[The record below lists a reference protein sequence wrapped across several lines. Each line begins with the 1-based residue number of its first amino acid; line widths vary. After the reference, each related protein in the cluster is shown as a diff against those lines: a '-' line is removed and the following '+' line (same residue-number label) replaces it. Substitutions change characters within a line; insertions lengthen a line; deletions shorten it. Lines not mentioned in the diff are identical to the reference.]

1 MTNRISRLK
10 TALFANTREISLE
23 RALLYT
29 ASHRQTEGEPVI
41 LRRAKATAYILEH
54 VEISIRDE
62 ELIAGNRTVKPRAG
76 IMSPEMDPYWLLK
89 ELDQFPTRPQDRFA
103 ISEEDKRIYR
113 EELFPYWEKRSMKDF
128 INGQMTDEVKAATS
142 TQIFS
147 INQTDKGQG
156 HIIID
161 YPRLLNHGLGEL
173 VAQMQQHCQQQP
185 ENHFYQAALLLL
197 EASQK
202 HILRYAELAETM
214 AANCTDA
221 QRREELLTIAEISR
235 HNAQH
240 KPQTFWQACQLFWYM
255 NIILQYE
262 SNASSLSLG
271 RFDQYM
277 LPFYQASLTQGEDPA
292 FLKELL
298 ESLWVKC
305 NDIVLLRSTSSARY
319 FAGFPTGYTALLGG
333 LTENGRSAVN
343 VLSFLCLDA
352 YQSVQLPQPNLGV
365 RTNALIDTPFLMKTA
380 ETIRLG
386 TGIPQIFNDEVV
398 VPAFLNESNASSL
411 SLGRFDQY
419 MLPFYQ
425 ASLTQGED
433 PAFLKELLESLWVK
447 CNDIVLLRSTSSAR
461 YFAGFPTGYTALLG
475 GLTENGRSA
484 VNVLSFLCLDAYQSV
499 QLPQPNLGVRT
510 NALIDTPFLMKT
522 AETIRLGTGIP
533 QIFNDEVV
541 VPAFLNRGVS
551 LEDARDYSVVG
562 CVELSIPGRTYGLH
576 DIAMFNLLKV
586 MEICLHENEGNAAL
600 TYEGLLE
607 QIRAKISHYIT
618 LMVEGSNIC
627 DIGHRDWA
635 PVPLLS
641 SFISDCLE
649 KGRDITDGG
658 ARYNF
663 SGVQG
668 IGIAN
673 LSDSLHALKGMVFEQ
688 QRLSF
693 DELLSVLKANF
704 ATPEGEKVRARL
716 INRFEKYGNDIDEVD
731 NISAELLRHYCKE
744 VEKYQNPRGG
754 YFTPGSYTVSAHVPL
769 GSVVGATPDG
779 RFAGEQLAD
788 GGLSPMLGQ
797 DAQGPTAVLKSVS
810 KLDNTLLSNGT
821 LLNVKFTPATLE
833 GEAGLRKLAD
843 FLRAFTQLKLQHIQF
858 NVVNADTLREA
869 QQRPQ
874 DYAGLVVRVAG
885 YSAFFVEL
893 SKEIQDDIIR
903 RTAHQL

>member
-1 MTNRISRLK
+1 MTNRTQRLK
-10 TALFANTREISLE
+10 DRLFANPREISLE

-29 ASHRQTEGEPVI
+29 ASHKQTEGEPVMI
-41 LRRAKATAYILEH
+41 RRAKATAWILDH
-54 VEISIRDE
+54 VQISIRDD
-62 ELIAGNRTVKPRAG
+62 ELIAGNRTIKPRAG

-89 ELDQFPTRPQDRFA
+89 ELDQFPTRPQDRFN

-113 EELFPYWEKRSMKDF
+113 EVLFPYWENRSMKDF
-128 INGQMTDEVKAATS
+128 INAQMTDEVKAAVS

-147 INQTDKGQG
+147 VNQTDKGQG

-161 YPRLLNHGLGEL
+161 YPRLLENGLAAL
-173 VAQMQQHCQQQP
+173 VAEMKAVSQRHPQ
-185 ENHFYQAALLLL
+185 NNFYQAVLILL
-197 EASQK
+197 EASQR
-202 HILRYAELAETM
+202 HILRYAALADDM
-214 AANCTDA
+214 AAGCGDG
-221 QRREELLTIAEISR
+221 QRRKELETIADISR
-235 HNAQH
+235 HNAVH
-240 KPQTFWQACQLFWYM
+240 RPEDFWQACQLFWYM

-262 SNASSLSLG
+262 SNASSISLG

-277 LPFYQASLTQGEDPA
+277 LPYYQASLNRGQDPQ
-292 FLKELL
+292 FLQELL

-333 LTENGRSAVN
+333 LTETGRSAVN
-343 VLSFLCLDA
+343 ILSFLSLDA
-352 YQSVQLPQPNLGV
+352 YQNVRLPQPNLGV
-365 RTNALIDTPFLMKTA
+365 RINELVDRPFLRKTA

-398 VPAFLNESNASSL
+398 
-411 SLGRFDQY
+411 
-419 MLPFYQ
+419 
-425 ASLTQGED
+425 
-433 PAFLKELLESLWVK
+433 
-447 CNDIVLLRSTSSAR
+447 I
-461 YFAGFPTGYTALLG
+461 
-475 GLTENGRSA
+475 
-484 VNVLSFLCLDAYQSV
+484 
-499 QLPQPNLGVRT
+499 
-510 NALIDTPFLMKT
+510 
-522 AETIRLGTGIP
+522 
-533 QIFNDEVV
+533 
-541 VPAFLNRGVS
+541 PAFLNRGVS
-551 LEDARDYSVVG
+551 LDDARDYSVVG

-586 MEICLHENEGNAAL
+586 MEIVMLENESNPDI
-600 TYEGLLE
+600 TWDGLIN
-607 QIRAKISHYIT
+607 QIRDKIRYYIK

-641 SFISDCLE
+641 SFIEDCVQH
-649 KGRDITDGG
+649 GQDITEGG

-688 QRLSF
+688 KRLSF
-693 DELLSVLKANF
+693 AELIAVLKANF
-704 ATPEGEKVRARL
+704 QTPEGEKIRARL

-731 NISAELLRHYCKE
+731 NISADLLRFYCKE
-744 VEKYQNPRGG
+744 VEQYHNPRGG
-754 YFTPGSYTVSAHVPL
+754 RFTPGSYTVSAHVPL
-769 GSVVGATPDG
+769 GSVIGATPDG
-779 RFAGEQLAD
+779 RLAGEQLAD

-797 DAQGPTAVLKSVS
+797 DVQGPTAVLKSVS
-810 KLDNTLLSNGT
+810 KLDNFLLSNGT
-821 LLNVKFTPATLE
+821 LLNVKFTPATL
-833 GEAGLRKLAD
+833 AGDGGLNKLAD
-843 FLRAFTQLKLQHIQF
+843 FLQAFTRLKLQHIQF

-874 DYAGLVVRVAG
+874 DFAGLVVRVAG

-893 SKEIQDDIIR
+893 SQEIQDDIIR

>member
-1 MTNRISRLK
+1 MTNRTQRLK
-10 TALFANTREISLE
+10 DRLFANPREISLE

-29 ASHRQTEGEPVI
+29 ASHKQTEGEPVMI
-41 LRRAKATAYILEH
+41 RRAKATAWILDH
-54 VEISIRDE
+54 VQISIRDD
-62 ELIAGNRTVKPRAG
+62 ELIAGNRTIKPRAG

-89 ELDQFPTRPQDRFA
+89 ELDQFPTRPQDRFN

-113 EELFPYWEKRSMKDF
+113 EELFPYWENRSMKDF
-128 INGQMTDEVKAATS
+128 INAQMTDEVKNAVS

-147 INQTDKGQG
+147 VNQTDKGQG

-161 YPRLLNHGLGEL
+161 YPRLLENGLAAL
-173 VAQMQQHCQQQP
+173 VTEIKAVRQQHPQ
-185 ENHFYQAALLLL
+185 NSFYQAVLILL
-197 EASQK
+197 EASRR
-202 HILRYAELAETM
+202 HILRYAALADEM
-214 AANCTDA
+214 AADCADE
-221 QRREELLTIAEISR
+221 QRRKELETIANISR
-235 HNAQH
+235 HNAVH
-240 KPQTFWQACQLFWYM
+240 RPEDFWQACQLFWYM

-262 SNASSLSLG
+262 SNASSISLG

-277 LPFYQASLTQGEDPA
+277 LPYYQASLNRGQDPQ
-292 FLKELL
+292 FLQELL

-333 LTENGRSAVN
+333 LTETGRSAVN
-343 VLSFLCLDA
+343 ILSFLSLDA
-352 YQSVQLPQPNLGV
+352 YQNVRLPQPNLGV
-365 RTNALIDTPFLMKTA
+365 RVNELIDRPFLRKTA

-386 TGIPQIFNDEVV
+386 TGVPQIFNDEVV
-398 VPAFLNESNASSL
+398 
-411 SLGRFDQY
+411 
-419 MLPFYQ
+419 
-425 ASLTQGED
+425 
-433 PAFLKELLESLWVK
+433 
-447 CNDIVLLRSTSSAR
+447 I
-461 YFAGFPTGYTALLG
+461 
-475 GLTENGRSA
+475 
-484 VNVLSFLCLDAYQSV
+484 
-499 QLPQPNLGVRT
+499 
-510 NALIDTPFLMKT
+510 
-522 AETIRLGTGIP
+522 
-533 QIFNDEVV
+533 
-541 VPAFLNRGVS
+541 PAFLNRGVS

-586 MEICLHENEGNAAL
+586 MEIVMLENESNPDI
-600 TYEGLLE
+600 TWDGLIN
-607 QIRAKISHYIT
+607 QIRDKIRYYIK

-641 SFISDCLE
+641 SFIEDCVQH
-649 KGRDITDGG
+649 GQDITAGG

-688 QRLSF
+688 KRLSF
-693 DELLSVLKANF
+693 AELIAVLKANF
-704 ATPEGEKVRARL
+704 QTPEGEKIRARL
-716 INRFEKYGNDIDEVD
+716 INHFEKYGNDIDEVD
-731 NISAELLRHYCKE
+731 NISADLLRFYCKE
-744 VEKYQNPRGG
+744 VEQYQNPRGG
-754 YFTPGSYTVSAHVPL
+754 QFTPGSYTVSAHVPL

-779 RFAGEQLAD
+779 RLAGEQLAD

-797 DAQGPTAVLKSVS
+797 DVQGPTAVLKSVS
-810 KLDNTLLSNGT
+810 KLDNFLLSNGT
-821 LLNVKFTPATLE
+821 LLNVKFTPATL
-833 GEAGLRKLAD
+833 AGDSGLNKLAD
-843 FLRAFTQLKLQHIQF
+843 FLQAFTRLRLQHIQF

-874 DYAGLVVRVAG
+874 DFAGLVVRVAG

-893 SKEIQDDIIR
+893 SQEIQDDIIR

>member
-1 MTNRISRLK
+1 MTNRTQRLK
-10 TALFANTREISLE
+10 DRLFANPREISLE

-29 ASHRQTEGEPVI
+29 ASHKQTEGEPVMI
-41 LRRAKATAYILEH
+41 RRAKATAWILDH
-54 VEISIRDE
+54 VQISIRDD
-62 ELIAGNRTVKPRAG
+62 ELIAGNRTIKPRAG

-89 ELDQFPTRPQDRFA
+89 ELDQFPTRPQDRFN

-113 EELFPYWEKRSMKDF
+113 EELFPYWENRSMKDF
-128 INGQMTDEVKAATS
+128 INTQMTDEVKNAVS

-147 INQTDKGQG
+147 VNQTDKGQG

-161 YPRLLNHGLGEL
+161 YPRLLENGLAAL
-173 VAQMQQHCQQQP
+173 VTEIKAVRQQHPQ
-185 ENHFYQAALLLL
+185 NSFYQAVLILL
-197 EASQK
+197 EASQR
-202 HILRYAELAETM
+202 HILRYAALADEM
-214 AANCTDA
+214 AADCADE
-221 QRREELLTIAEISR
+221 QRRKELETIANISR
-235 HNAQH
+235 HNAVH
-240 KPQTFWQACQLFWYM
+240 RPEDFWQACQLFWYM

-262 SNASSLSLG
+262 SNASSISLG

-277 LPFYQASLTQGEDPA
+277 LPYYQASLNRGQDPQ
-292 FLKELL
+292 FLQELL

-333 LTENGRSAVN
+333 LTETGRSAVN
-343 VLSFLCLDA
+343 ILSFLSLDA
-352 YQSVQLPQPNLGV
+352 YQNVRLPQPNLGV
-365 RTNALIDTPFLMKTA
+365 RVNELIDRPFLRKTA

-398 VPAFLNESNASSL
+398 
-411 SLGRFDQY
+411 
-419 MLPFYQ
+419 
-425 ASLTQGED
+425 
-433 PAFLKELLESLWVK
+433 
-447 CNDIVLLRSTSSAR
+447 I
-461 YFAGFPTGYTALLG
+461 
-475 GLTENGRSA
+475 
-484 VNVLSFLCLDAYQSV
+484 
-499 QLPQPNLGVRT
+499 
-510 NALIDTPFLMKT
+510 
-522 AETIRLGTGIP
+522 
-533 QIFNDEVV
+533 
-541 VPAFLNRGVS
+541 PAFLNRGVS

-586 MEICLHENEGNAAL
+586 MEIVMLENESNPDI
-600 TYEGLLE
+600 TWDGLIN
-607 QIRAKISHYIT
+607 QIRDKIRYYIK

-641 SFISDCLE
+641 SFIEDCVQH
-649 KGRDITDGG
+649 GQDITAGG

-688 QRLSF
+688 KRLSF
-693 DELLSVLKANF
+693 AELIAVLKANF
-704 ATPEGEKVRARL
+704 QTPEGEKIRARL

-731 NISAELLRHYCKE
+731 NISADLLRFYCKE
-744 VEKYQNPRGG
+744 VEQYQNPRGG
-754 YFTPGSYTVSAHVPL
+754 QFTPGSYTVSAHVPL

-779 RFAGEQLAD
+779 RLAGEQLAD

-797 DAQGPTAVLKSVS
+797 DVQGPTAVLKSVS
-810 KLDNTLLSNGT
+810 KLDNFLLSNGT
-821 LLNVKFTPATLE
+821 LLNVKFTPATL
-833 GEAGLRKLAD
+833 AGDSGLNKLAD
-843 FLRAFTQLKLQHIQF
+843 FLQAFTRLRLQHIQF

-874 DYAGLVVRVAG
+874 DFAGLVVRVAG

-893 SKEIQDDIIR
+893 SQEIQDDIIR

>member
-1 MTNRISRLK
+1 MTNRTQSLK
-10 TALFANTREISLE
+10 DALFASPREISLE

-29 ASHRQTEGEPVI
+29 ASHQQTEGEPVI
-41 LRRAKATAYILEH
+41 LRRAKATAYILDH
-54 VEISIRDE
+54 VNIAIRDE

-89 ELDQFPTRPQDRFA
+89 ELDQFSTRPQDRFD
-103 ISEEDKRIYR
+103 ISDEDKQTYR
-113 EELFPYWEKRSMKDF
+113 DVLYPYWEKRSMKDF
-128 INGQMTDEVKAATS
+128 INSQMTDEVKAAVG

-147 INQTDKGQG
+147 VNQTDKGQG

-161 YPRLLNHGLGEL
+161 YPRLLNNGLGAL
-173 VAQMQQHCQQQP
+173 VEQMREYCARDAQ
-185 ENHFYQAALLLL
+185 NTFYAAALILL
-197 EASQK
+197 EASQR
-202 HILRYAELAETM
+202 HILRYAALAETL
-214 AANCTDA
+214 AIGCDDA
-221 QRREELLTIAEISR
+221 SRREELRKIAEISR

-255 NIILQYE
+255 NVILQYE
-262 SNASSLSLG
+262 SNASSLSIG

-277 LPFYQASLTQGEDPA
+277 LPFYQASLSQGDDPA

-305 NDIVLLRSTSSARY
+305 NDVVLLRSTSSARY

-333 LTENGRSAVN
+333 LTESGRSAVN

-365 RTNALIDTPFLMKTA
+365 RVNELIDRPFL
-380 ETIRLG
+380 L
-386 TGIPQIFNDEVV
+386 
-398 VPAFLNESNASSL
+398 
-411 SLGRFDQY
+411 
-419 MLPFYQ
+419 
-425 ASLTQGED
+425 
-433 PAFLKELLESLWVK
+433 
-447 CNDIVLLRSTSSAR
+447 
-461 YFAGFPTGYTALLG
+461 
-475 GLTENGRSA
+475 
-484 VNVLSFLCLDAYQSV
+484 
-499 QLPQPNLGVRT
+499 
-510 NALIDTPFLMKT
+510 KT

-541 VPAFLNRGVS
+541 VPAFLNRGGS
-551 LEDARDYSVVG
+551 LEDARDYAVVG
-562 CVELSIPGRTYGLH
+562 CVELSIPGKTYGLH

-586 MEICLHENEGNAAL
+586 MEIAMQENEGNAAL
-600 TYEGLLE
+600 SYEGLLDH
-607 QIRAKISHYIT
+607 IRAKINHYIA

-649 KGRDITDGG
+649 SGKDITDGG

-673 LSDSLHALKGMVFEQ
+673 LSDSLHALKGLVFEQ

-693 DELLSVLKANF
+693 DELLAVLKANF

-716 INRFEKYGNDIDEVD
+716 INRFEKYGNDIDDVD

-744 VEKYQNPRGG
+744 VEKYRNPRGG
-754 YFTPGSYTVSAHVPL
+754 QFTPGSYTVSAHVPL
-769 GSVVGATPDG
+769 GAVVGATPDG

-797 DAQGPTAVLKSVS
+797 DMQGPTAVLKSVS
-810 KLDNTLLSNGT
+810 KLDNYLLSNGT

-833 GEAGLRKLAD
+833 GDAGLQKLAD

-858 NVVNADTLREA
+858 NVVNAETLREA

-874 DYAGLVVRVAG
+874 DFAGLVVRVAG

>member
-1 MTNRISRLK
+1 MTNRIQRLK
-10 TALFANTREISLE
+10 DALFASPREISLE

-29 ASHRQTEGEPVI
+29 ESHQQTEGEPVI
-41 LRRAKATAYILEH
+41 LRRAKATAYILDK
-54 VEISIRDE
+54 VEIAIRDD

-89 ELDQFPTRPQDRFA
+89 ELEQFATRPQDRFT
-103 ISEEDKRIYR
+103 ISEEDKRLYR
-113 EELFPYWEKRSMKDF
+113 DVLYPYWKKRSMKDF
-128 INGQMTDEVKAATS
+128 INSQMTDEVKAAVS

-147 INQTDKGQG
+147 VNQTDKGQG

-161 YPRLLNHGLGEL
+161 YPRLLNNGLGAL
-173 VAQMQQHCQQQP
+173 VAEMDEHCQREPQ
-185 ENHFYQAALLLL
+185 NHFYQAALLLL
-197 EASQK
+197 EASQR
-202 HILRYAELAETM
+202 HILRYAALAE
-214 AANCTDA
+214 AIAERSDEP
-221 QRREELLTIAEISR
+221 RRQELLTIAANSR
-235 HNAQH
+235 HNARY

-255 NIILQYE
+255 NVILQYE
-262 SNASSLSLG
+262 SNASSLSIG

-352 YQSVQLPQPNLGV
+352 YQSIQLPQPNLGV
-365 RTNALIDTPFLMKTA
+365 RVNEFIDRPFL
-380 ETIRLG
+380 L
-386 TGIPQIFNDEVV
+386 
-398 VPAFLNESNASSL
+398 
-411 SLGRFDQY
+411 
-419 MLPFYQ
+419 
-425 ASLTQGED
+425 
-433 PAFLKELLESLWVK
+433 
-447 CNDIVLLRSTSSAR
+447 
-461 YFAGFPTGYTALLG
+461 
-475 GLTENGRSA
+475 
-484 VNVLSFLCLDAYQSV
+484 
-499 QLPQPNLGVRT
+499 
-510 NALIDTPFLMKT
+510 KT

-551 LEDARDYSVVG
+551 LEDARDYAVVG
-562 CVELSIPGRTYGLH
+562 CVELSIPGKTYGLH

-586 MEICLHENEGNAAL
+586 MEIAMQENEGNADL
-600 TYEGLLE
+600 SYDGLLE
-607 QIRAKISHYIT
+607 HIRHKINHYIA

-641 SFISDCLE
+641 SFISDCLVNG
-649 KGRDITDGG
+649 KDITEGG

-673 LSDSLHALKGMVFEQ
+673 LSDSLHALKGLVFEQ

-693 DELLSVLKANF
+693 DELLAVLKANF
-704 ATPEGEKVRARL
+704 ATPEGEKIRARL

-744 VEKYQNPRGG
+744 VEKYRNPRGG
-754 YFTPGSYTVSAHVPL
+754 QFTPGSYTVSAHVPL
-769 GSVVGATPDG
+769 GAVVGATPDG

-797 DAQGPTAVLKSVS
+797 DMQGPTAVLKSVS
-810 KLDNTLLSNGT
+810 KLDNYLLSNGT

-833 GEAGLRKLAD
+833 GDAGLQKLAD
-843 FLRAFTQLKLQHIQF
+843 FLRAFTQLKLQHVQF

-874 DYAGLVVRVAG
+874 DFAGLVVRVAG

>member
-1 MTNRISRLK
+1 MTNRTQRLK
-10 TALFANTREISLE
+10 DRLFANPREISLE

-29 ASHRQTEGEPVI
+29 ASHKQTEGEPVMI
-41 LRRAKATAYILEH
+41 RRAKATAWILDH
-54 VEISIRDE
+54 VQISIRDD
-62 ELIAGNRTVKPRAG
+62 ELIAGNRTIKPRAG

-89 ELDQFPTRPQDRFA
+89 ELDQFPTRPQDRFN
-103 ISEEDKRIYR
+103 ISEEDKRIYS
-113 EELFPYWEKRSMKDF
+113 EELFPYWENRSMKDF
-128 INGQMTDEVKAATS
+128 INAQMTDEVKNAVS

-147 INQTDKGQG
+147 VNQTDKGQG

-161 YPRLLNHGLGEL
+161 YPRLLENGLAAL
-173 VAQMQQHCQQQP
+173 VAEIKAVRQQHPQ
-185 ENHFYQAALLLL
+185 NSFYQAVLILL
-197 EASQK
+197 EASQR
-202 HILRYAELAETM
+202 HILRYAALADEM
-214 AANCTDA
+214 AADCADE
-221 QRREELLTIAEISR
+221 QRRKELETIANISR
-235 HNAQH
+235 HNAVH
-240 KPQTFWQACQLFWYM
+240 RPEDFWQACQLFWYM

-262 SNASSLSLG
+262 SNASSISLG

-277 LPFYQASLTQGEDPA
+277 LPYYQASLNRGQDPQ
-292 FLKELL
+292 FLQELL

-333 LTENGRSAVN
+333 LTETGRSAVN
-343 VLSFLCLDA
+343 ILSFLSLDA
-352 YQSVQLPQPNLGV
+352 YQNVRLPQPNLGV
-365 RTNALIDTPFLMKTA
+365 RVNELIDRPFLRKTA

-398 VPAFLNESNASSL
+398 
-411 SLGRFDQY
+411 
-419 MLPFYQ
+419 
-425 ASLTQGED
+425 
-433 PAFLKELLESLWVK
+433 
-447 CNDIVLLRSTSSAR
+447 I
-461 YFAGFPTGYTALLG
+461 
-475 GLTENGRSA
+475 
-484 VNVLSFLCLDAYQSV
+484 
-499 QLPQPNLGVRT
+499 
-510 NALIDTPFLMKT
+510 
-522 AETIRLGTGIP
+522 
-533 QIFNDEVV
+533 
-541 VPAFLNRGVS
+541 PAFLNRGVS

-586 MEICLHENEGNAAL
+586 MEIVMLENESNPDI
-600 TYEGLLE
+600 TWDGLIN
-607 QIRAKISHYIT
+607 QIRDKIRYYIK

-641 SFISDCLE
+641 SFIEDCVQH
-649 KGRDITDGG
+649 GQDITAGG

-688 QRLSF
+688 KRLSF
-693 DELLSVLKANF
+693 AELIAVLKANF
-704 ATPEGEKVRARL
+704 QTPEGEKIRARL

-731 NISAELLRHYCKE
+731 NISADLLRFYCKE
-744 VEKYQNPRGG
+744 VEQYQNPRGG
-754 YFTPGSYTVSAHVPL
+754 QFTPGSYTVSAHVPL

-779 RFAGEQLAD
+779 RLAGEQLAD

-797 DAQGPTAVLKSVS
+797 DVQGPTAVLKSVS
-810 KLDNTLLSNGT
+810 KLDNFLLSNGT
-821 LLNVKFTPATLE
+821 LLNVKFTPATL
-833 GEAGLRKLAD
+833 AGDSGLNKLAD
-843 FLRAFTQLKLQHIQF
+843 FLQAFTRLRLQHIQF

-869 QQRPQ
+869 RQRPQ
-874 DYAGLVVRVAG
+874 DFAGLVVRVAG

-893 SKEIQDDIIR
+893 SQEIQDDIIR

>member
-1 MTNRISRLK
+1 MTNRIQRLK
-10 TALFANTREISLE
+10 AALFAQPREISLE

-29 ASHRQTEGEPVI
+29 ESHKLTEGEPVI
-41 LRRAKATAYILEH
+41 LRRAKATAHILDN
-54 VEISIRDE
+54 VAIAIRDD

-76 IMSPEMDPYWLLK
+76 IMSPEMDPYWLLN
-89 ELDQFPTRPQDRFA
+89 ELDSFSERPQDRFA
-103 ISEEDKRIYR
+103 IGEADKQIYR
-113 EELFPYWEKRSMKDF
+113 EVLFPYWETRSMKDF
-128 INGQMTDEVKAATS
+128 INAQMTDEVKAAVN

-161 YPRLLNHGLGEL
+161 FPHLLNNGLGAL
-173 VAQMQQHCQQQP
+173 IQQMQGLCQREP
-185 ENHFYQAALLLL
+185 ENVFYAAALLLL
-197 EASQK
+197 EASSR
-202 HILRYAELAETM
+202 HILRYAALAETM
-214 AANCTDA
+214 AAQCSDA
-221 QRREELLTIAEISR
+221 QRRQELLTIASHSQ
-235 HNAQH
+235 HNARH
-240 KPQTFWQACQLFWYM
+240 KPESFWQACQLFWYM
-255 NIILQYE
+255 NVILQYE

-277 LPFYQASLTQGEDPA
+277 LPFYQASLNQSDDPA
-292 FLKELL
+292 QLQEIL

-305 NDIVLLRSTSSARY
+305 NDVVLLRSTSSARY

-343 VLSFLCLDA
+343 TLSFLCLDA
-352 YQSVQLPQPNLGV
+352 YQQVQLPQPNLGV
-365 RTNALIDTPFLMKTA
+365 RINELIDRPFL
-380 ETIRLG
+380 L
-386 TGIPQIFNDEVV
+386 
-398 VPAFLNESNASSL
+398 
-411 SLGRFDQY
+411 
-419 MLPFYQ
+419 
-425 ASLTQGED
+425 
-433 PAFLKELLESLWVK
+433 
-447 CNDIVLLRSTSSAR
+447 
-461 YFAGFPTGYTALLG
+461 
-475 GLTENGRSA
+475 
-484 VNVLSFLCLDAYQSV
+484 
-499 QLPQPNLGVRT
+499 
-510 NALIDTPFLMKT
+510 KT

-551 LEDARDYSVVG
+551 LEDARDYAVVG
-562 CVELSIPGRTYGLH
+562 CVELSIPGKTYGLH

-586 MEICLHENEGNAAL
+586 MEIVMQENEGNAAL
-600 TYEGLLE
+600 TYDGLLE
-607 QIRAKISHYIT
+607 KIRAKISYYIA

-627 DIGHRDWA
+627 DIGHREWA

-641 SFISDCLE
+641 VFISDCLLQGKE
-649 KGRDITDGG
+649 LTEGG

-688 QRLSF
+688 RRLSF
-693 DELLSVLKANF
+693 DELLAVLNANF
-704 ATPEGEKVRARL
+704 ATPEGEKIRARL
-716 INRFEKYGNDIDEVD
+716 IHRFDKYGNDIDDVD
-731 NISAELLRHYCKE
+731 NISADLLRYYCKE
-744 VEKYQNPRGG
+744 VEKYRNPRGG
-754 YFTPGSYTVSAHVPL
+754 LFTPGSYTVSAHIPL

-810 KLDNTLLSNGT
+810 KLDNYLLSNGT

-833 GEAGLRKLAD
+833 GEAGLHKLAD

-858 NVVNADTLREA
+858 NVVNAGTLREA
-869 QQRPQ
+869 QRRPQ
-874 DYAGLVVRVAG
+874 DFAGLVVRVAG

>member
-1 MTNRISRLK
+1 MTNRIQRLK
-10 TALFANTREISLE
+10 DALFAHPREISLE
-23 RALLYT
+23 RAVLYT
-29 ASHRQTEGEPVI
+29 ASHQQTEGEPVMI
-41 LRRAKATAYILEH
+41 RRAKATAYILDH
-54 VEISIRDE
+54 VEIAIRDE

-89 ELDQFPTRPQDRFA
+89 ELDQFPTRPQDRFE
-103 ISEEDKRIYR
+103 ISEQDKQTYR
-113 EELFPYWEKRSMKDF
+113 EQLYPYWEKRSMKDF
-128 INGQMTDEVKAATS
+128 INSQMTDEVKAAVG

-161 YPRLLNHGLGEL
+161 YPRLLNNGLGAL
-173 VAQMQQHCQQQP
+173 VAQMRAHCAQDPQ
-185 ENHFYQAALLLL
+185 NIFYQAVLLLL
-197 EASQK
+197 EASQR
-202 HILRYAELAETM
+202 HILRYALLADQM
-214 AANCTDA
+214 AANCPDA
-221 QRREELLTIAEISR
+221 ARRQELLTIAEISR

-262 SNASSLSLG
+262 SNASSLSIG

-277 LPFYQASLTQGEDPA
+277 LPFYQASLTQGEDAA

-305 NDIVLLRSTSSARY
+305 NDVVLLRSTSSARY

-365 RTNALIDTPFLMKTA
+365 RVNELIDRPFL
-380 ETIRLG
+380 L
-386 TGIPQIFNDEVV
+386 
-398 VPAFLNESNASSL
+398 
-411 SLGRFDQY
+411 
-419 MLPFYQ
+419 
-425 ASLTQGED
+425 
-433 PAFLKELLESLWVK
+433 
-447 CNDIVLLRSTSSAR
+447 
-461 YFAGFPTGYTALLG
+461 
-475 GLTENGRSA
+475 
-484 VNVLSFLCLDAYQSV
+484 
-499 QLPQPNLGVRT
+499 
-510 NALIDTPFLMKT
+510 KT

-551 LEDARDYSVVG
+551 LEDARDYAVVG
-562 CVELSIPGRTYGLH
+562 CVELSIPGKTYGLH

-586 MEICLHENEGNAAL
+586 MEIAMQENEGNAGL
-600 TYEGLLE
+600 TYEGLLDD
-607 QIRAKISHYIT
+607 IRHKINHYIA

-641 SFISDCLE
+641 SFISDCLDNGKE
-649 KGRDITDGG
+649 ITDGG

-693 DELLSVLKANF
+693 DELLALLKANF
-704 ATPEGEKVRARL
+704 ATPEGEKIRARL
-716 INRFEKYGNDIDEVD
+716 INRFDKYGNDIDEVD

-744 VEKYQNPRGG
+744 VEKYRNPRGG
-754 YFTPGSYTVSAHVPL
+754 QFTPGSYTVSAHVPL
-769 GSVVGATPDG
+769 GAVVGATPDG
-779 RFAGEQLAD
+779 RLAGEQLAD

-797 DAQGPTAVLKSVS
+797 DMQGPTAVLKSVS
-810 KLDNTLLSNGT
+810 KLDNYLLSNGT

-833 GEAGLRKLAD
+833 GDAGLQKLAD
-843 FLRAFTQLKLQHIQF
+843 FLRAFTQLKLQHVQF
-858 NVVNADTLREA
+858 NVVNGDTLREA
-869 QQRPQ
+869 QLRPQ
-874 DYAGLVVRVAG
+874 DFAGLVVRVAG

>member
-10 TALFANTREISLE
+10 DALFANPREISLE

-41 LRRAKATAYILEH
+41 LRRAKATAHILDH
-54 VEISIRDE
+54 VEIAIRDE

-89 ELDQFPTRPQDRFA
+89 ELDQFATRPQDRFE
-103 ISEEDKRIYR
+103 ISDKDKQTYR
-113 EELFPYWEKRSMKDF
+113 EVLYPYWENRSMKDF
-128 INGQMTDEVKAATS
+128 INGQMTDEVKAAVG

-147 INQTDKGQG
+147 VNQTDKGQG

-161 YPRLLNHGLGEL
+161 YPRLLNNGLGAL
-173 VAQMQQHCQQQP
+173 VAEMRERCARDAQ
-185 ENHFYQAALLLL
+185 NTFYAAALILL
-197 EASQK
+197 EASQR
-202 HILRYAELAETM
+202 HILRYATLAEELAQSS
-214 AANCTDA
+214 DA
-221 QRREELLTIAEISR
+221 SRREELLAMADISR

-255 NIILQYE
+255 NVILQYE
-262 SNASSLSLG
+262 SNASSLSIG

-277 LPFYQASLTQGEDPA
+277 LPFYQASLTQGDDPA

-305 NDIVLLRSTSSARY
+305 NDVVLLRSTSSARY

-333 LTENGRSAVN
+333 LTESGRSAVN

-365 RTNALIDTPFLMKTA
+365 RVNELIDRPFLLKTA

-386 TGIPQIFNDEVV
+386 TGIPQIFNDEV
-398 VPAFLNESNASSL
+398 
-411 SLGRFDQY
+411 
-419 MLPFYQ
+419 
-425 ASLTQGED
+425 
-433 PAFLKELLESLWVK
+433 
-447 CNDIVLLRSTSSAR
+447 I
-461 YFAGFPTGYTALLG
+461 
-475 GLTENGRSA
+475 
-484 VNVLSFLCLDAYQSV
+484 
-499 QLPQPNLGVRT
+499 
-510 NALIDTPFLMKT
+510 
-522 AETIRLGTGIP
+522 
-533 QIFNDEVV
+533 

-551 LEDARDYSVVG
+551 LEDARDYAVVG
-562 CVELSIPGRTYGLH
+562 CVELSIPGKTYGLH

-586 MEICLHENEGNAAL
+586 MQIAMQENEGNSGL
-600 TYEGLLE
+600 TYEGLIE
-607 QIRAKISHYIT
+607 HIRGRINHYIA

-649 KGRDITDGG
+649 TGKDITDGG

-673 LSDSLHALKGMVFEQ
+673 LSDSLHALKGLVFEQ

-693 DELLSVLKANF
+693 DELLAVLKANF

-716 INRFEKYGNDIDEVD
+716 INRFEKYGNDIDDVD

-744 VEKYQNPRGG
+744 VEKYRNPRGG
-754 YFTPGSYTVSAHVPL
+754 IFTPGSYTVSAHVPL
-769 GSVVGATPDG
+769 GAVVGATPDG
-779 RFAGEQLAD
+779 RLAGEQLAD

-797 DAQGPTAVLKSVS
+797 DMQGPTAVLKSVS
-810 KLDNTLLSNGT
+810 KLDNYLLSNGT

-833 GEAGLRKLAD
+833 GDAGLQKLAD

-858 NVVNADTLREA
+858 NVVNAETLREA
-869 QQRPQ
+869 QRRPQ
-874 DYAGLVVRVAG
+874 DFAGLVVRVAG

>member
-1 MTNRISRLK
+1 MTNRIQRLK
-10 TALFANTREISLE
+10 DALFASPREISLE

-29 ASHRQTEGEPVI
+29 ASHQQTEGEPVI
-41 LRRAKATAYILEH
+41 LRRAKATAYILDH
-54 VEISIRDE
+54 VNIAIRDE

-89 ELDQFPTRPQDRFA
+89 ELDQFSTRPQDRFEIGEA
-103 ISEEDKRIYR
+103 DKQIYR
-113 EELFPYWEKRSMKDF
+113 DVLYPYWEKRSMKDF
-128 INGQMTDEVKAATS
+128 INSQMTDEVKAAVG

-147 INQTDKGQG
+147 VNQTDKGQG

-161 YPRLLNHGLGEL
+161 YPRLLNNGLGAL
-173 VAQMQQHCQQQP
+173 VEQMREYCARDAQ
-185 ENHFYQAALLLL
+185 NTFYAAALILL
-197 EASQK
+197 EASQR
-202 HILRYAELAETM
+202 HILRYAALAETL
-214 AANCTDA
+214 ATDCNEA
-221 QRREELLTIAEISR
+221 SRRDELRNIADISR
-235 HNAQH
+235 HNAEH

-255 NIILQYE
+255 NVILQYE
-262 SNASSLSLG
+262 SNASSLSIG

-277 LPFYQASLTQGEDPA
+277 LPFYQASLTQGDDPA

-305 NDIVLLRSTSSARY
+305 NDVVLLRSTSSARY

-333 LTENGRSAVN
+333 LTESGRNAVN

-365 RTNALIDTPFLMKTA
+365 RVNELIDRPFL
-380 ETIRLG
+380 L
-386 TGIPQIFNDEVV
+386 
-398 VPAFLNESNASSL
+398 
-411 SLGRFDQY
+411 
-419 MLPFYQ
+419 
-425 ASLTQGED
+425 
-433 PAFLKELLESLWVK
+433 
-447 CNDIVLLRSTSSAR
+447 
-461 YFAGFPTGYTALLG
+461 
-475 GLTENGRSA
+475 
-484 VNVLSFLCLDAYQSV
+484 
-499 QLPQPNLGVRT
+499 
-510 NALIDTPFLMKT
+510 KT

-551 LEDARDYSVVG
+551 LEDARDYAVVG
-562 CVELSIPGRTYGLH
+562 CVELSIPGKTYGLH

-586 MEICLHENEGNAAL
+586 MEIAMLENEGNSTL
-600 TYEGLLE
+600 SYEGLLDH
-607 QIRAKISHYIT
+607 IRAKINHYIA

-649 KGRDITDGG
+649 SGKDITDGG

-673 LSDSLHALKGMVFEQ
+673 LSDSLHALKGLVFEQ

-693 DELLSVLKANF
+693 DELLAVLKANF
-704 ATPEGEKVRARL
+704 ANPEGEKVRARL
-716 INRFEKYGNDIDEVD
+716 INRFEKYGNDIDDVD

-744 VEKYQNPRGG
+744 VEKYRNPRGG
-754 YFTPGSYTVSAHVPL
+754 QFTPGSYTVSAHVPL
-769 GSVVGATPDG
+769 GAVVGATPDG

-797 DAQGPTAVLKSVS
+797 DMQGPTAVLKSVS
-810 KLDNTLLSNGT
+810 KLDNYLLSNGT

-833 GEAGLRKLAD
+833 GDAGLQKLAD

-858 NVVNADTLREA
+858 NVVNAETLREA

-874 DYAGLVVRVAG
+874 DFAGLVVRVAG

>member
-1 MTNRISRLK
+1 MTTRIQRLK
-10 TALFANTREISLE
+10 EALFANPREISLE
-23 RALLYT
+23 RAVLYT
-29 ASHRQTEGEPVI
+29 ESHRQTEGEPVI
-41 LRRAKATAYILEH
+41 IRRAKATAHILDK
-54 VEISIRDE
+54 VAISIRDD
-62 ELIAGNRTVKPRAG
+62 ELIAGNRTIKPRAG

-89 ELDQFPTRPQDRFA
+89 ELDQFPTRPQDRFN
-103 ISEEDKRIYR
+103 ISDDDKRLYR

-128 INGQMTDEVKAATS
+128 INAQMTDEVKAAVS

-147 INQTDKGQG
+147 VNQTDKGQG

-161 YPRLLNHGLGEL
+161 YPRLLNNGLDAL
-173 VAQMQQHCQQQP
+173 VNEMRDHLRQQP
-185 ENHFYQAALLLL
+185 DNDFYRVVLILL
-197 EASQK
+197 EASQR
-202 HILRYAELAETM
+202 HILRYAVLAETM
-214 AANCTDA
+214 AAQCSDP
-221 QRREELLTIAEISR
+221 QRRRELEAIATISR
-235 HNAQH
+235 HNAIH
-240 KPQTFWQACQLFWYM
+240 KPENFGQACQLFWYM

-262 SNASSLSLG
+262 SNASSISLG

-277 LPFYQASLTQGEDPA
+277 LPFWQASLNHGADPA
-292 FLKELL
+292 VMQELL
-298 ESLWVKC
+298 TSLWVKC

-343 VLSFLCLDA
+343 VLSFACLDA
-352 YQSVQLPQPNLGV
+352 YQNVRLPQPNLGV
-365 RTNALIDTPFLMKTA
+365 RVNELIDRPFLRKTA
-380 ETIRLG
+380 ET
-386 TGIPQIFNDEVV
+386 V
-398 VPAFLNESNASSL
+398 
-411 SLGRFDQY
+411 
-419 MLPFYQ
+419 
-425 ASLTQGED
+425 
-433 PAFLKELLESLWVK
+433 
-447 CNDIVLLRSTSSAR
+447 
-461 YFAGFPTGYTALLG
+461 
-475 GLTENGRSA
+475 
-484 VNVLSFLCLDAYQSV
+484 
-499 QLPQPNLGVRT
+499 
-510 NALIDTPFLMKT
+510 
-522 AETIRLGTGIP
+522 RLGTGIP

-551 LEDARDYSVVG
+551 LEDARDYAVVG

-586 MEICLHENEGNAAL
+586 MEIVMHEHEGD
-600 TYEGLLE
+600 E
-607 QIRAKISHYIT
+607 QITYDSLLASIRDKIRHYIQ

-641 SFISDCLE
+641 SFVEDCIE
-649 KGRDITDGG
+649 KGKDITAGG

-673 LSDSLHALKGMVFEQ
+673 LSDSLHALKGMVFDQ
-688 QRLSF
+688 QRMSF
-693 DELLSVLKANF
+693 DELLAVLKANF

-716 INRFEKYGNDIDEVD
+716 INRFEKYGNDIDDVD
-731 NISAELLRHYCKE
+731 NISADLLRFYCKE
-744 VEKYQNPRGG
+744 VEKYRNPRGG
-754 YFTPGSYTVSAHVPL
+754 QFTPGSYTVSAHVPL

-788 GGLSPMLGQ
+788 GGLSPMVGQ

-810 KLDNTLLSNGT
+810 KLDNYLLSNGT
-821 LLNVKFTPATLE
+821 LLNVKFTPSTLE
-833 GEAGLRKLAD
+833 DESGLNKLAD
-843 FLRAFTQLKLQHIQF
+843 FLHAFTKLKLQHIQF
-858 NVVNADTLREA
+858 NVVNAETLREA

-874 DYAGLVVRVAG
+874 DFAGLVVRVAG

>member
-1 MTNRISRLK
+1 MTNRTQRLK
-10 TALFANTREISLE
+10 DALFANPREISLE

-29 ASHRQTEGEPVI
+29 ASYQQTEGEPVM
-41 LRRAKATAYILEH
+41 LRRAKATAYILDH
-54 VEISIRDE
+54 VNIAIRDE

-89 ELDQFPTRPQDRFA
+89 ELDQFATRPQDRFD
-103 ISEEDKRIYR
+103 ISDEDKRIYR
-113 EELFPYWEKRSMKDF
+113 EVLYPWWEKRSMKDF
-128 INGQMTDEVKAATS
+128 INSQMTDEVKAAVG

-147 INQTDKGQG
+147 VNQTDKGQG

-161 YPRLLNHGLGEL
+161 YPRLLNNGLGAL
-173 VAQMQQHCQQQP
+173 VEEMREHCTRDT
-185 ENHFYQAALLLL
+185 ENTFYAAALILL
-197 EASQK
+197 EASQR
-202 HILRYAELAETM
+202 HILRYAVLAEDV
-214 AANCTDA
+214 AAISHGS
-221 QRREELLTIAEISR
+221 RREELLKIAENSR

-255 NIILQYE
+255 NVILQYE
-262 SNASSLSLG
+262 SNASSLSIG

-277 LPFYQASLTQGEDPA
+277 LPFYQASLSQGDDPS

-305 NDIVLLRSTSSARY
+305 NDVVLLRSTSSARY

-333 LTENGRSAVN
+333 LTESGRSAVN

-365 RTNALIDTPFLMKTA
+365 RVNELIDRPFL
-380 ETIRLG
+380 L
-386 TGIPQIFNDEVV
+386 
-398 VPAFLNESNASSL
+398 
-411 SLGRFDQY
+411 
-419 MLPFYQ
+419 
-425 ASLTQGED
+425 
-433 PAFLKELLESLWVK
+433 
-447 CNDIVLLRSTSSAR
+447 
-461 YFAGFPTGYTALLG
+461 
-475 GLTENGRSA
+475 
-484 VNVLSFLCLDAYQSV
+484 
-499 QLPQPNLGVRT
+499 
-510 NALIDTPFLMKT
+510 KT

-551 LEDARDYSVVG
+551 LEDARDYAVVG
-562 CVELSIPGRTYGLH
+562 CVELSIPGKTYGLH

-586 MEICLHENEGNAAL
+586 MEIAMQENEGNADL
-600 TYEGLLE
+600 SYEELLRH
-607 QIRAKISHYIT
+607 IRAKINHYIA

-641 SFISDCLE
+641 SFISDCLVT
-649 KGRDITDGG
+649 GRDITDGG

-673 LSDSLHALKGMVFEQ
+673 LSDSLHALKGLVFEQ

-693 DELLSVLKANF
+693 DELLAVLKANF

-716 INRFEKYGNDIDEVD
+716 INRFEKYGNDIDDVD

-744 VEKYQNPRGG
+744 VEKYRNPRGG
-754 YFTPGSYTVSAHVPL
+754 QFTPGSYTVSAHVPL
-769 GSVVGATPDG
+769 GAVVGATPDG
-779 RFAGEQLAD
+779 RLAGEQLAD

-797 DAQGPTAVLKSVS
+797 DMQGPTAVLKSVS
-810 KLDNTLLSNGT
+810 KLDNYLLSNGT

-833 GEAGLRKLAD
+833 GDTGLQKLAD

-874 DYAGLVVRVAG
+874 DFAGLVVRVAG

>member
-1 MTNRISRLK
+1 MTNRTQRLK
-10 TALFANTREISLE
+10 DRLFANPREISLE

-29 ASHRQTEGEPVI
+29 ASHKQTEGEPVMI
-41 LRRAKATAYILEH
+41 RRAKATAWILDH
-54 VEISIRDE
+54 VQISIRDD
-62 ELIAGNRTVKPRAG
+62 ELIAGNRTIKPRAG

-89 ELDQFPTRPQDRFA
+89 ELDQFPTRPQDRFN

-113 EELFPYWEKRSMKDF
+113 EELFPYWENRSMKDF
-128 INGQMTDEVKAATS
+128 INAQMTDEVKNAVS

-147 INQTDKGQG
+147 VNQTDKGQG

-161 YPRLLNHGLGEL
+161 YPRLLENGLAAL
-173 VAQMQQHCQQQP
+173 VTEIKAVRQQHPQ
-185 ENHFYQAALLLL
+185 NSFYQAVLILL
-197 EASQK
+197 EASQR
-202 HILRYAELAETM
+202 HILRYAALADEM
-214 AANCTDA
+214 AADCADE
-221 QRREELLTIAEISR
+221 QRRKELETIANISR
-235 HNAQH
+235 HNAVH
-240 KPQTFWQACQLFWYM
+240 RPEDFWQACQLFWYM

-262 SNASSLSLG
+262 SNASSISLG

-277 LPFYQASLTQGEDPA
+277 LPYYQASLNRGQDPQ
-292 FLKELL
+292 FLQELL

-333 LTENGRSAVN
+333 LTETGRSAVN
-343 VLSFLCLDA
+343 ILSFLSLDA
-352 YQSVQLPQPNLGV
+352 YQNVRLPQPNLGV
-365 RTNALIDTPFLMKTA
+365 RVNELIDRPFL
-380 ETIRLG
+380 R
-386 TGIPQIFNDEVV
+386 
-398 VPAFLNESNASSL
+398 
-411 SLGRFDQY
+411 
-419 MLPFYQ
+419 
-425 ASLTQGED
+425 
-433 PAFLKELLESLWVK
+433 
-447 CNDIVLLRSTSSAR
+447 
-461 YFAGFPTGYTALLG
+461 
-475 GLTENGRSA
+475 
-484 VNVLSFLCLDAYQSV
+484 
-499 QLPQPNLGVRT
+499 
-510 NALIDTPFLMKT
+510 KT

-586 MEICLHENEGNAAL
+586 MEIVMLENESNPDI
-600 TYEGLLE
+600 TWDGLIN
-607 QIRAKISHYIT
+607 QIRDKIRYYIK

-641 SFISDCLE
+641 SFIEDCVQH
-649 KGRDITDGG
+649 GQDITAGG

-688 QRLSF
+688 KRLSF
-693 DELLSVLKANF
+693 AELIAVLKANF
-704 ATPEGEKVRARL
+704 QTPEGEKIRARL

-731 NISAELLRHYCKE
+731 NISADLLRFYCKE
-744 VEKYQNPRGG
+744 VEQYQNPRGG
-754 YFTPGSYTVSAHVPL
+754 QFTPGSYTVSAHVPL

-779 RFAGEQLAD
+779 RLAGEQLAD

-797 DAQGPTAVLKSVS
+797 DVQGPTAVLKSVS
-810 KLDNTLLSNGT
+810 KLDNFLLSNGT
-821 LLNVKFTPATLE
+821 LLNVKFTPATL
-833 GEAGLRKLAD
+833 AGDSGLNKLAD
-843 FLRAFTQLKLQHIQF
+843 FLQAFTRLRLQHIQF

-874 DYAGLVVRVAG
+874 DFAGLVVRVAG

-893 SKEIQDDIIR
+893 SQEIQDDIIR

>member
-1 MTNRISRLK
+1 MTNRTQRLK
-10 TALFANTREISLE
+10 DALFASPREISLE

-29 ASHRQTEGEPVI
+29 ASHQQTEGEPVI
-41 LRRAKATAYILEH
+41 TRRAKATAYILDH
-54 VEISIRDE
+54 VNIAIRDE

-89 ELDQFPTRPQDRFA
+89 ELDQFATRPQDRFE
-103 ISEEDKRIYR
+103 ISDEDKQTYR
-113 EELFPYWEKRSMKDF
+113 DVLYPYWENRSMKDF
-128 INGQMTDEVKAATS
+128 INSQMTDEVKIAVG

-147 INQTDKGQG
+147 VNQTDKGQG

-161 YPRLLNHGLGEL
+161 YPRLLNNGLGALVEEL
-173 VAQMQQHCQQQP
+173 REHCARDP
-185 ENHFYQAALLLL
+185 HNTFYAAALILL
-197 EASQK
+197 EASQR
-202 HILRYAELAETM
+202 HIMRYALLAEKL
-214 AANCTDA
+214 AASSDA
-221 QRREELLTIAEISR
+221 LRREELLKIAGISR

-255 NIILQYE
+255 NVILQYE
-262 SNASSLSLG
+262 SNASSLSIG

-277 LPFYQASLTQGEDPA
+277 LPFYQASLSQGEEPA
-292 FLKELL
+292 FLKEIL

-305 NDIVLLRSTSSARY
+305 NDVVLLRSTSSARY

-343 VLSFLCLDA
+343 MLSFLCLDA

-365 RTNALIDTPFLMKTA
+365 RVNELIDRPFL
-380 ETIRLG
+380 L
-386 TGIPQIFNDEVV
+386 
-398 VPAFLNESNASSL
+398 
-411 SLGRFDQY
+411 
-419 MLPFYQ
+419 
-425 ASLTQGED
+425 
-433 PAFLKELLESLWVK
+433 
-447 CNDIVLLRSTSSAR
+447 
-461 YFAGFPTGYTALLG
+461 
-475 GLTENGRSA
+475 
-484 VNVLSFLCLDAYQSV
+484 
-499 QLPQPNLGVRT
+499 
-510 NALIDTPFLMKT
+510 KT

-551 LEDARDYSVVG
+551 LEDARDYAVVG
-562 CVELSIPGRTYGLH
+562 CVELSIPGKTYGLH

-586 MEICLHENEGNAAL
+586 MEIAMQENEGNAAL
-600 TYEGLLE
+600 SYEGLLE
-607 QIRAKISHYIT
+607 HIRVKINHYIA

-649 KGRDITDGG
+649 SGKDITDGG

-673 LSDSLHALKGMVFEQ
+673 LSDSLHALKGLVFEQ

-693 DELLSVLKANF
+693 DELLAVLKANF

-716 INRFEKYGNDIDEVD
+716 INRFEKYGNDIDDVD

-744 VEKYQNPRGG
+744 VEKYLNPRGG
-754 YFTPGSYTVSAHVPL
+754 QFTPGSYTVSAHVPL
-769 GSVVGATPDG
+769 GAVVGATPDG

-797 DAQGPTAVLKSVS
+797 DMQGPTAVLKSVS
-810 KLDNTLLSNGT
+810 KLDNYLLSNGT

-833 GEAGLRKLAD
+833 GDAGLQKLAD

-858 NVVNADTLREA
+858 NVVNAETLREA

-874 DYAGLVVRVAG
+874 DFAGLVVRVAG

>member
-1 MTNRISRLK
+1 MTNRTQRLK
-10 TALFANTREISLE
+10 DALFANPREISLE

-29 ASHRQTEGEPVI
+29 ASYQQTEGEPVM
-41 LRRAKATAYILEH
+41 LRRAKATAYILDH
-54 VEISIRDE
+54 VNIAIRDE

-89 ELDQFPTRPQDRFA
+89 ELDQFATRPQDRFD
-103 ISEEDKRIYR
+103 ISDEDKRIYR
-113 EELFPYWEKRSMKDF
+113 EVLYPWWEKRSMKDF
-128 INGQMTDEVKAATS
+128 INSQMTDEVKAAVG

-147 INQTDKGQG
+147 VNQTDKGQG

-161 YPRLLNHGLGEL
+161 YPRLLNNGLGAL
-173 VAQMQQHCQQQP
+173 VEEMREHSTRDT
-185 ENHFYQAALLLL
+185 ENTFYAAALILL
-197 EASQK
+197 EASQR
-202 HILRYAELAETM
+202 HILRYAVLAEDV
-214 AANCTDA
+214 AAISHGS
-221 QRREELLTIAEISR
+221 RREELLKIAENSR

-255 NIILQYE
+255 NVILQYE
-262 SNASSLSLG
+262 SNASSLSIG

-277 LPFYQASLTQGEDPA
+277 LPFYQASLSQGDDPA
-292 FLKELL
+292 FLQELL

-305 NDIVLLRSTSSARY
+305 NDVVLLRSTSSARY

-333 LTENGRSAVN
+333 LTESGRSAVN

-365 RTNALIDTPFLMKTA
+365 RVNELIDRPFL
-380 ETIRLG
+380 L
-386 TGIPQIFNDEVV
+386 
-398 VPAFLNESNASSL
+398 
-411 SLGRFDQY
+411 
-419 MLPFYQ
+419 
-425 ASLTQGED
+425 
-433 PAFLKELLESLWVK
+433 
-447 CNDIVLLRSTSSAR
+447 
-461 YFAGFPTGYTALLG
+461 
-475 GLTENGRSA
+475 
-484 VNVLSFLCLDAYQSV
+484 
-499 QLPQPNLGVRT
+499 
-510 NALIDTPFLMKT
+510 KT

-551 LEDARDYSVVG
+551 LEDARDYAVVG
-562 CVELSIPGRTYGLH
+562 CVELSIPGKTYGLH

-586 MEICLHENEGNAAL
+586 MEIAMQENEGNADL
-600 TYEGLLE
+600 SYEELLRH
-607 QIRAKISHYIT
+607 IRAKINHYIA

-641 SFISDCLE
+641 SFISDCLVT
-649 KGRDITDGG
+649 GRDITDGG

-673 LSDSLHALKGMVFEQ
+673 LSDSLHALKGLVFEQ

-693 DELLSVLKANF
+693 DELLAVLKANF

-716 INRFEKYGNDIDEVD
+716 INRFEKYGNDIDDVD

-744 VEKYQNPRGG
+744 VEKYRNPRGG
-754 YFTPGSYTVSAHVPL
+754 QFTPGSYTVSAHVPL
-769 GSVVGATPDG
+769 GAVVGATPDG
-779 RFAGEQLAD
+779 RLAGEQLAD

-797 DAQGPTAVLKSVS
+797 DMQGPTAVLKSVS
-810 KLDNTLLSNGT
+810 KLDNYLLSNGT

-833 GEAGLRKLAD
+833 GDAGLQKLAD

-874 DYAGLVVRVAG
+874 DFAGLVVRVAG

>member
-1 MTNRISRLK
+1 MTNRIPRLK
-10 TALFANTREISLE
+10 NALFANPREISLE

-29 ASHRQTEGEPVI
+29 ASHQQTEGEPVI
-41 LRRAKATAYILEH
+41 LRRAKATAHILDH
-54 VEISIRDE
+54 VEIAIRDE

-89 ELDQFPTRPQDRFA
+89 ELDQFATRPQDRFE
-103 ISEEDKRIYR
+103 ISDEDKQTYR
-113 EELFPYWEKRSMKDF
+113 EVLYPYWENRSMKDF
-128 INGQMTDEVKAATS
+128 INSQMTEEVKAAVG

-147 INQTDKGQG
+147 VNQTDKGQG

-161 YPRLLNHGLGEL
+161 YPRLLNNGLGAL
-173 VAQMQQHCQQQP
+173 VAEMRERCARDTQ
-185 ENHFYQAALLLL
+185 NTFYAAALILL
-197 EASQK
+197 EASQR
-202 HILRYAELAETM
+202 HILRYAALAEELAQSS
-214 AANCTDA
+214 DA
-221 QRREELLTIAEISR
+221 TRREELLAMADISR

-255 NIILQYE
+255 NVILQYE
-262 SNASSLSLG
+262 SNASSLSIG

-277 LPFYQASLTQGEDPA
+277 LPFYQASLTQGDDPA

-305 NDIVLLRSTSSARY
+305 NDVVLLRSTSSARY

-365 RTNALIDTPFLMKTA
+365 RVNELIDRPFLLKTA

-386 TGIPQIFNDEVV
+386 TGIPQIFNDEV
-398 VPAFLNESNASSL
+398 
-411 SLGRFDQY
+411 
-419 MLPFYQ
+419 
-425 ASLTQGED
+425 
-433 PAFLKELLESLWVK
+433 
-447 CNDIVLLRSTSSAR
+447 I
-461 YFAGFPTGYTALLG
+461 
-475 GLTENGRSA
+475 
-484 VNVLSFLCLDAYQSV
+484 
-499 QLPQPNLGVRT
+499 
-510 NALIDTPFLMKT
+510 
-522 AETIRLGTGIP
+522 
-533 QIFNDEVV
+533 

-551 LEDARDYSVVG
+551 LEDARDYAVVG
-562 CVELSIPGRTYGLH
+562 CVELSIPGKTYGLH

-586 MEICLHENEGNAAL
+586 MEIAMKENEGNSGL
-600 TYEGLLE
+600 TYEGLIE
-607 QIRAKISHYIT
+607 HIRARINHYIA

-649 KGRDITDGG
+649 TGKDITDGG

-673 LSDSLHALKGMVFEQ
+673 LSDSLHALKGLVFEQ

-693 DELLSVLKANF
+693 DELLAVLKANF

-716 INRFEKYGNDIDEVD
+716 INRFEKYGNDIDDVD

-744 VEKYQNPRGG
+744 VEKYRNPRGG
-754 YFTPGSYTVSAHVPL
+754 IFTPGSYTVSAHVPL
-769 GSVVGATPDG
+769 GAVVGATPDG
-779 RFAGEQLAD
+779 RLAGEQLAD

-797 DAQGPTAVLKSVS
+797 DMQGPTAVLKSVS
-810 KLDNTLLSNGT
+810 KLDNYLLSNGT

-833 GEAGLRKLAD
+833 GDAGLQKLAD

-858 NVVNADTLREA
+858 NVVNAETLREA
-869 QQRPQ
+869 QRRPQ
-874 DYAGLVVRVAG
+874 DFAGLVVRVAG

>member
-1 MTNRISRLK
+1 MTNRTQRLK
-10 TALFANTREISLE
+10 DALFASPREISLE

-29 ASHRQTEGEPVI
+29 ASHQQTEGEPVI
-41 LRRAKATAYILEH
+41 IRRAKATAYILDH
-54 VEISIRDE
+54 VKIAIRDE

-89 ELDQFPTRPQDRFA
+89 ELDRFATRPQDRFE
-103 ISEEDKRIYR
+103 ISDEDKQTYR
-113 EELFPYWEKRSMKDF
+113 EVLFPYWENRSMKDF
-128 INGQMTDEVKAATS
+128 INSQMTDEVKAAVG

-147 INQTDKGQG
+147 VNQTDKGQG

-161 YPRLLNHGLGEL
+161 YPRLLNNGLGALVEEL
-173 VAQMQQHCQQQP
+173 REHCARDP
-185 ENHFYQAALLLL
+185 HNTFYAAALILL
-197 EASQK
+197 EASQR
-202 HILRYAELAETM
+202 HILRYALLAEKL
-214 AANCTDA
+214 AASSDA
-221 QRREELLTIAEISR
+221 LRREELLKIAGISR

-255 NIILQYE
+255 NVILQYE
-262 SNASSLSLG
+262 SNASSLSIG

-277 LPFYQASLTQGEDPA
+277 LPFYQASLSRGEEPA
-292 FLKELL
+292 FLKEIL

-305 NDIVLLRSTSSARY
+305 NDVVLLRSTSSARY

-365 RTNALIDTPFLMKTA
+365 RVNELIDRPFL
-380 ETIRLG
+380 L
-386 TGIPQIFNDEVV
+386 
-398 VPAFLNESNASSL
+398 
-411 SLGRFDQY
+411 
-419 MLPFYQ
+419 
-425 ASLTQGED
+425 
-433 PAFLKELLESLWVK
+433 
-447 CNDIVLLRSTSSAR
+447 
-461 YFAGFPTGYTALLG
+461 
-475 GLTENGRSA
+475 
-484 VNVLSFLCLDAYQSV
+484 
-499 QLPQPNLGVRT
+499 
-510 NALIDTPFLMKT
+510 KT

-551 LEDARDYSVVG
+551 LEDARDYAVVG
-562 CVELSIPGRTYGLH
+562 CVELSIPGKTYGLH

-586 MEICLHENEGNAAL
+586 MEIAMQENEGNAAL
-600 TYEGLLE
+600 SYEGLLE
-607 QIRAKISHYIT
+607 HIRAKINHYIA

-649 KGRDITDGG
+649 SGKDITDGG

-673 LSDSLHALKGMVFEQ
+673 LSDSLHALKGLVFEQ

-693 DELLSVLKANF
+693 DELLAVLKANF

-716 INRFEKYGNDIDEVD
+716 INRFEKYGNDIDDVD

-744 VEKYQNPRGG
+744 VEKYRNPRGG
-754 YFTPGSYTVSAHVPL
+754 QFTPGSYTVSAHVPL
-769 GSVVGATPDG
+769 GAVVGATPDG

-797 DAQGPTAVLKSVS
+797 DMQGPTAVLKSVS
-810 KLDNTLLSNGT
+810 KLDNYLLSNGT

-833 GEAGLRKLAD
+833 GDAGLQKLAD

-858 NVVNADTLREA
+858 NVVNAETLREA

-874 DYAGLVVRVAG
+874 DFAGLVVRVAG

>member
-1 MTNRISRLK
+1 MTNRIQRLK
-10 TALFANTREISLE
+10 DALFASPREISLE

-29 ASHRQTEGEPVI
+29 ESHQQTEGEPVI
-41 LRRAKATAYILEH
+41 LRRAKATAYILDH
-54 VEISIRDE
+54 VEIAIRDD

-89 ELDQFPTRPQDRFA
+89 ELEQFSTRPQDRFN
-103 ISEEDKRIYR
+103 ISEEDKRLYR
-113 EELFPYWEKRSMKDF
+113 DVLYPYWEKRSMKDF
-128 INGQMTDEVKAATS
+128 INSQMTEEVKAAVS

-147 INQTDKGQG
+147 VNQTDKGQG

-161 YPRLLNHGLGEL
+161 YPRLLNNGLGAL
-173 VAQMQQHCQQQP
+173 VAEMNEHCQREP
-185 ENHFYQAALLLL
+185 ENAFYQAALLLL
-197 EASQK
+197 EASQR
-202 HILRYAELAETM
+202 HILRYAALAEEM
-214 AANCTDA
+214 AEHYDEPRRQELLAIAAN
-221 QRREELLTIAEISR
+221 SR

-240 KPQTFWQACQLFWYM
+240 KPKSFWQACQLFWYM
-255 NIILQYE
+255 NVILQYE
-262 SNASSLSLG
+262 SNASSLSIG

-277 LPFYQASLTQGEDPA
+277 LPFYQASLSQGEDA
-292 FLKELL
+292 VFLKELL

-305 NDIVLLRSTSSARY
+305 NDVVLLRSTSSARY

-352 YQSVQLPQPNLGV
+352 YQSIQLPQPNLGV
-365 RTNALIDTPFLMKTA
+365 RVNEFIDRPFL
-380 ETIRLG
+380 L
-386 TGIPQIFNDEVV
+386 
-398 VPAFLNESNASSL
+398 
-411 SLGRFDQY
+411 
-419 MLPFYQ
+419 
-425 ASLTQGED
+425 
-433 PAFLKELLESLWVK
+433 
-447 CNDIVLLRSTSSAR
+447 
-461 YFAGFPTGYTALLG
+461 
-475 GLTENGRSA
+475 
-484 VNVLSFLCLDAYQSV
+484 
-499 QLPQPNLGVRT
+499 
-510 NALIDTPFLMKT
+510 KT

-551 LEDARDYSVVG
+551 LEDARDYAVVG
-562 CVELSIPGRTYGLH
+562 CVELSIPGKTYGLH

-586 MEICLHENEGNAAL
+586 MEIAMQENEGNTAL
-600 TYEGLLE
+600 SYDELLE
-607 QIRAKISHYIT
+607 HIRTKINHYIA

-641 SFISDCLE
+641 SFISDCLDN
-649 KGRDITDGG
+649 GRDITEGG

-673 LSDSLHALKGMVFEQ
+673 LSDSLHALKGLVFEQ

-693 DELLSVLKANF
+693 DELLAVLKANF
-704 ATPEGEKVRARL
+704 ATPEGEKIRARL
-716 INRFEKYGNDIDEVD
+716 IHRFEKYGNDIDEVD

-744 VEKYQNPRGG
+744 VEKYRNPRGG
-754 YFTPGSYTVSAHVPL
+754 QFTPGSYTVSAHVPL
-769 GSVVGATPDG
+769 GAVVGATPDG

-797 DAQGPTAVLKSVS
+797 DMQGPTAVLKSVS
-810 KLDNTLLSNGT
+810 KLDNYLLSNGT

-833 GEAGLRKLAD
+833 GDAGLQKLAD
-843 FLRAFTQLKLQHIQF
+843 FLRAFTQLKLQHVQF

-874 DYAGLVVRVAG
+874 DFAGLVVRVAG

>member
-1 MTNRISRLK
+1 MTNRIQRLK
-10 TALFANTREISLE
+10 DALFASPREISLE

-29 ASHRQTEGEPVI
+29 SSHQQTEGEPVI
-41 LRRAKATAYILEH
+41 LRRAKATAYILDH
-54 VEISIRDE
+54 VNIAIRDE

-89 ELDQFPTRPQDRFA
+89 ELDQFSTRPQDRFEIGEA
-103 ISEEDKRIYR
+103 DKQIYR
-113 EELFPYWEKRSMKDF
+113 DVLYPYWEKRSMKDF
-128 INGQMTDEVKAATS
+128 INSQMTDEVKAAVG

-147 INQTDKGQG
+147 VNQTDKGQG

-161 YPRLLNHGLGEL
+161 YPRLLNNGLGAL
-173 VAQMQQHCQQQP
+173 VEQMREYCARDAQ
-185 ENHFYQAALLLL
+185 NTFYAAALILL
-197 EASQK
+197 EASQR
-202 HILRYAELAETM
+202 HILRYAALAETL
-214 AANCTDA
+214 ATGCNEAS
-221 QRREELLTIAEISR
+221 RRDELRNIADISR
-235 HNAQH
+235 HNAEH

-255 NIILQYE
+255 NVILQYE
-262 SNASSLSLG
+262 SNASSLSIG

-277 LPFYQASLTQGEDPA
+277 LPFYQASLTQGDDPA

-305 NDIVLLRSTSSARY
+305 NDVVLLRSTSSARY

-333 LTENGRSAVN
+333 LTESGRNAVN

-365 RTNALIDTPFLMKTA
+365 RVNELIDRPFL
-380 ETIRLG
+380 L
-386 TGIPQIFNDEVV
+386 
-398 VPAFLNESNASSL
+398 
-411 SLGRFDQY
+411 
-419 MLPFYQ
+419 
-425 ASLTQGED
+425 
-433 PAFLKELLESLWVK
+433 
-447 CNDIVLLRSTSSAR
+447 
-461 YFAGFPTGYTALLG
+461 
-475 GLTENGRSA
+475 
-484 VNVLSFLCLDAYQSV
+484 
-499 QLPQPNLGVRT
+499 
-510 NALIDTPFLMKT
+510 KT

-551 LEDARDYSVVG
+551 LEDARDYAVVG
-562 CVELSIPGRTYGLH
+562 CVELSIPGKTYGLH

-586 MEICLHENEGNAAL
+586 MEIAMLENEGNSTL
-600 TYEGLLE
+600 SYEGLLDH
-607 QIRAKISHYIT
+607 IRAKINHYIA

-649 KGRDITDGG
+649 SGKDITDGG

-673 LSDSLHALKGMVFEQ
+673 LSDSLHALKGLVFEQ

-693 DELLSVLKANF
+693 DELLAVLKANF

-716 INRFEKYGNDIDEVD
+716 INRFEKYGNDIDDVD

-744 VEKYQNPRGG
+744 VEKYRNPRGG
-754 YFTPGSYTVSAHVPL
+754 QFTPGSYTVSAHVPL
-769 GSVVGATPDG
+769 GAVVGATPDG

-797 DAQGPTAVLKSVS
+797 DMQGPTAVLKSVS
-810 KLDNTLLSNGT
+810 KLDNYLLSNGT

-833 GEAGLRKLAD
+833 GDAGLQKLAD

-858 NVVNADTLREA
+858 NVVNAETLREA

-874 DYAGLVVRVAG
+874 DFAGLVVRVAG